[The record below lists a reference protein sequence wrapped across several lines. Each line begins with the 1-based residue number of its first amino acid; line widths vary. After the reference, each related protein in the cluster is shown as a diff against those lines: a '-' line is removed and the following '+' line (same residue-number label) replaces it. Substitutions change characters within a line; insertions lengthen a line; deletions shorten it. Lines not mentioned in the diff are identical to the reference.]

1 MNILFLNGY
10 FYPEN
15 TPFTHIECDI
25 LKALVKAGHTVDV
38 ICPVPCRGIDEKT
51 RAEYSQKYE
60 ESMFDGKVRVHR
72 FDLAAEEQSTLKRF
86 LRYILCDIKEYKIA
100 KNYKGKGIGAV
111 FAVSTPPTQGFL
123 AGKVAKKLGA
133 KCIYNVQ
140 DIFPDSLITTGLSKA
155 GSLLFKIGRILEDK
169 TYALCDSIIVI
180 AEDGRKN
187 LLGKGV
193 LASKLTVINNWI
205 DTDEVK
211 YAEKDK
217 NPIFDEFGIDKSKFT
232 VLYAGNLGASQDIK
246 VIIDAAKICEDD
258 ENIQFVI
265 FGSGIKENESK
276 TYAKSAGIKN
286 LTFLPLQPPERTADV
301 YSAGDACVV
310 TCNKG
315 TGKTGVPSKTWSI
328 TACSRPVLLCFD
340 KDSDLYRLIDENSL
354 GLCADAGEAQTLA
367 DNIKRL
373 AGDKALCEKLGKN
386 ARSYAEKYA
395 SSEVCAKEYVK
406 VIEGR

>member
-15 TPFTHIECDI
+15 TPFTHIERDI

-51 RAEYSQKYE
+51 RAEYAHKYE
-60 ESMFDGKVRVHR
+60 ETLFDGKVRVHR

-100 KNYKGKGIGAV
+100 KNFKGKGIGAV
-111 FAVSTPPTQGFL
+111 FAASTPPTQGFL
-123 AGKVAKKLGA
+123 AGKTAKKLGA
-133 KCIYNVQ
+133 RCIYNVQ

-155 GSLLFKIGRILEDK
+155 GSVLFKIGRVLENS
-169 TYALCDSIIVI
+169 TYALCDRLIVI
-180 AEDGRKN
+180 SEDGKKN

-193 LASKLTVINNWI
+193 PESKLTVVNNWI

-211 YAEKDK
+211 YIPESE
-217 NPIFDEFGIDKSKFT
+217 NPIFDEFGIDKNKFT
-232 VLYAGNLGASQDIK
+232 ALYAGNLGASQDIK
-246 VIIDAAKICEDD
+246 VIIDAAKLCEDD

-265 FGSGIKENESK
+265 FGSGIKEEESK
-276 TYAKSAGIKN
+276 AYAASVGVKN
-286 LTFLPLQPPERTADV
+286 LVFLPLQPPEKVSAV
-301 YSAGDACVV
+301 YSAGDACIV
-310 TCNKG
+310 TCNRG

-328 TACSRPVLLCFD
+328 TACSRPVLLSFD
-340 KDSDLYRLIDENSL
+340 KDSDLYRLIDENEL
-354 GLCADAGEAQTLA
+354 GLCADAGDKDSLA
-367 DNIKRL
+367 VNIRRL
-373 AGDKALCEKLGKN
+373 AGDKALCEELGKN